1 MTPKLQQSWNKLE
14 EQRKSLLEKLKTE
27 SDLVLNKRTETDK
40 WSAIQVLLHEIAIE
54 ENTKSYFAKK
64 IPEASIAQK
73 AGFRNTYFYFLLNV
87 ALALPKKYKAPTHTI
102 PSSEELSLAEVEQK
116 WIKVRAELLGSIEN
130 LSDEILQKQLFKH
143 PAGKLSIYQ
152 AIDFMY
158 LHHAHHKKQIF
169 EAVREAK

>member
-1 MTPKLQQSWNKLE
+1 L
-14 EQRKSLLEKLKTE
+14 
-27 SDLVLNKRTETDK
+27 
-40 WSAIQVLLHEIAIE
+40 
-54 ENTKSYFAKK
+54 
-64 IPEASIAQK
+64 
-73 AGFRNTYFYFLLNV
+73 
-87 ALALPKKYKAPTHTI
+87 
-102 PSSEELSLAEVEQK
+102 
-116 WIKVRAELLGSIEN
+116 IKN

>member
-1 MTPKLQQSWNKLE
+1 MTQKLQQSWNKLE
-14 EQRKSLLEKLKTE
+14 EQRKSLLGKLKTE
-27 SDLVLNKRTETDK
+27 SRVALNKRAAIDR

-64 IPEASIAQK
+64 IPEASTAQK
-73 AGFRNTYFYFLLNV
+73 AGFRNTYFYFLLKV

-102 PSSEELSLAEVEQK
+102 PSSEELSLEEVEQK
-116 WIKVRAELLGSIEN
+116 WIKERAELLGLIEN
-130 LSDEILQKQLFKH
+130 LSDETLQKQLFKH

-158 LHHAHHKKQIF
+158 LHHAHHEKQIF
-169 EAVREAK
+169 EAVNSAR